1 MTNQSPEQ
9 LRDLAAMSKNRAAML
24 MKDGHDELCKKF
36 TDSGKRRDYLT
47 GLAFSFAA
55 VEHALTQAAKAE
67 EQIAAIKALHEKY
80 KSTFLP
86 THGFARELDNILA
99 GSN

>member
-9 LRDLAAMSKNRAAML
+9 LRALAGKLRTFVNQLDSPVLHKALNQAA
-24 MKDGHDELCKKF
+24 DGVD
-36 TDSGKRRDYLT
+36 
-47 GLAFSFAA
+47 
-55 VEHALTQAAKAE
+55 QAAKAE